1 MKITQNQLAELISEE
16 IETMVENGELDEG
29 FLDQWRAKAAGVGTK
44 IGGAARGAVQKGLG
58 KAVGLGAKVGG
69 GKAAED
75 AAANLATASEE
86 TKEKAQFRAQHK
98 QISSLLGR
106 KLKKITALSADLTK
120 DATALK
126 LTKRQGIK
134 KSLLTLAASIEEMEA
149 QLAASIGRE
158 GYGADS
164 PDK

>member
-29 FLDQWRAKAAGVGTK
+29 FLDQWRARAAGAGTK

-75 AAANLATASEE
+75 AAASLAKASET

-106 KLKKITALSADLTK
+106 KLKKIKALSADLTK

-126 LTKRQGIK
+126 LTKKKGIK
-134 KSLLTLAASIEEMEA
+134 TSLLTLAASIEEMEA
-149 QLAASIGRE
+149 QLAASIDRE
-158 GYGADS
+158 DYGADR
-164 PDK
+164 